1 MSPGVSKGKSL
12 SVLHCINP
20 IPDGGI
26 VVPNQGDETVMK
38 SLYVVSSHKFL
49 KNSVSLVP
57 SFNKVGGSPCS
68 AANPSSFKVEDE
80 VIKPNIMREQSIYL

>member
-1 MSPGVSKGKSL
+1 MSVHSCRVSFFRLLVGQVSPGVSKGRSL
-12 SVLHCINP
+12 SVLHRINP

-38 SLYVVSSHKFL
+38 SLFVVVSHKFL

-57 SFNKVGGSPCS
+57 SFNITGLLM
-68 AANPSSFKVEDE
+68 SF
-80 VIKPNIMREQSIYL
+80 LW